1 MTNDVKVF
9 IGVIIA
15 TLLLVFGAAFFLGK
29 NNSPTTPF
37 VGDQQKLI
45 RSDSWNTGS
54 ESAKITLVEFSDFQC
69 PACKAA
75 SPAVKS
81 VLTKYGENLRFVYRH
96 FPLPS
101 HEFGFISAQAAEA
114 AGLQGKFWEM
124 HDKLFE
130 LSPDLKK
137 ENLLTLAKDLGLNL
151 DKFNSDLDS
160 DTVRQKVLNDQADGN
175 SLGINATPT
184 FFVNGTKLVGTS
196 NLDSEISK
204 LLK

>member
-1 MTNDVKVF
+1 MTNDIKVF
-9 IGVIIA
+9 IGVIIG
-15 TLLLVFGAAFFLGK
+15 TLILVFGAAFFLGK
-29 NNSPTTPF
+29 NNSSTTPF
-37 VGDQQKLI
+37 VSDQQKLI
-45 RSDSWNTGS
+45 RRDSWNTGS

-75 SPAVKS
+75 GPAVKS

-124 HDKLFE
+124 HDKLFDQ
-130 LSPDLKK
+130 SPDLKK
-137 ENLLTLAKDLGLNL
+137 ENLLTLAKELGLNL

-160 DTVRQKVLNDQADGN
+160 DAVRQKVLNDQSDGN
-175 SLGINATPT
+175 SLGVNATPT
-184 FFVNGTKLVGTS
+184 FFVNGKKLVGS
-196 NLDSEISK
+196 SDLDSEISK
-204 LLK
+204 LFK